1 MQLYYKSYTSSF
13 IDVGKEGFTLP
24 QEAVF
29 TFCYLGGKLK
39 VSSKTELVSK
49 SQEETSVKIIGFC
62 CDAYGELDRNEIA
75 DYILSHSSSNVS
87 TIFNACNRLA
97 GHYVIFFKNNNNE
110 YVWGDAT
117 CSIQEEYLQVV
128 LYQQFAC

>member
-1 MQLYYKSYTSSF
+1 MR
-13 IDVGKEGFTLP
+13 KEEFTLLP

-29 TFCYLGGKLK
+29 TFCYLGGKLY

-49 SQEETSVKIIGFC
+49 SQGETSVKIIGFC

-75 DYILSHSSSNVS
+75 DYILSHSSSNIS
-87 TIFNACNRLA
+87 TVFNACNRLA

-117 CSIQEEYLQVV
+117 CSIQINYSIGKTISIASTDLR
-128 LYQQFAC
+128 L